1 MSSKKIPKRD
11 TLLSRSKRL
20 QWSKQAMLDAMKAV
34 QDGSPITTA
43 ARVHGVPRTSLHN
56 RIKGRVV
63 HGVKP
68 GPKPC
73 LSTEEETEL
82 AEFAIEA
89 ASVGCGQTRKQIMTI
104 AENVAK
110 DKGILQKDRISAGWY
125 DKFIYLS
132 LRKGDPAANDRMDAV
147 TSQAI
152 KHYFNL
158 LEKTLKDN
166 NLLNKPA
173 QIYNVDET
181 GMAYEHRPPKVVTL
195 KEQKKVNSRTS
206 GNKAQTTVVACVN
219 AIGQAIPPYV
229 IYNAKTLNPEW
240 MKDGRESPANN

>member
-1 MSSKKIPKRD
+1 MVKAGSGCNESHTRWVTYYNSSKGI
-11 TLLSRSKRL
+11 
-20 QWSKQAMLDAMKAV
+20 WCA
-34 QDGSPITTA
+34 
-43 ARVHGVPRTSLHN
+43 LHD

-68 GPKPC
+68 GPKPY
-73 LSTEEETEL
+73 LSAEEETEL

-89 ASVGCGQTRKQIMTI
+89 ASVGCGQTRQQIMTI
-104 AENVAK
+104 AEKVAK
-110 DKGILQKDRISAGWY
+110 DKGILQKDRIS
-125 DKFIYLS
+125 DKFMKRQTYLS

-195 KEQKKVNSRTS
+195 KGQKR
-206 GNKAQTTVVACVN
+206 
-219 AIGQAIPPYV
+219 
-229 IYNAKTLNPEW
+229 
-240 MKDGRESPANN
+240 